1 MNHVIQKVTL
11 TFLLYLILFSENH
24 LAAQDRS
31 SSFGIRAG
39 SNVAWLT
46 NRMDGINPRTTFNV
60 GAFYSKRIAGQFYI
74 QPEISINGKG
84 GDDTITTFP
93 ERETFRVTLKL
104 TYIDIPVLFKYTFSP
119 ENVSV
124 SLLAGAVGGFN
135 IGSTLDTNEGVS
147 VDISDEVGELNGA
160 AITGI
165 EVGVPFMK
173 HRLLFSARYE
183 IGIRGPFSSSNSEL
197 NAISVTAGIAF

>member
-1 MNHVIQKVTL
+1 MRYEIRKVAL
-11 TFLLYLILFSENH
+11 TVFLCLFLFAGND

-31 SSFGIRAG
+31 SSFGLRAG
-39 SNVAWLT
+39 SNVAWFT

-84 GDDTITTFP
+84 GDETIMTFP
-93 ERETFRVTLKL
+93 ERETFRVTFKL

-119 ENVSV
+119 ENVSF
-124 SLLAGAVGGFN
+124 SLLAGAMGGFN

-147 VDISDEVGELNGA
+147 IDIGDEVGNLNGA

-173 HRLLFSARYE
+173 QRLLFSARYE

-197 NAISVTAGIAF
+197 NAISVTAGVAF